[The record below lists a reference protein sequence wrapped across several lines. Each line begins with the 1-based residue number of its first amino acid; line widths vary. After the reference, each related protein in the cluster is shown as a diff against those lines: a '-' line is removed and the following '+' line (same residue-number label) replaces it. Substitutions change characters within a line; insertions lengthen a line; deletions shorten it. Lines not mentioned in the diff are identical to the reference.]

1 MTPNN
6 AERRP
11 GGNGTALKNRL
22 TTCTDS
28 SPSGTAPVDDEAAR
42 CLTCSRPIVAAESV
56 RRGFGPACWTRMANR
71 QRHERAEAL
80 HARLRDVL
88 RRLPDLDVQGLAV
101 LSAALDDAVDALDG
115 KGLTR

>member
-1 MTPNN
+1 MTPNKQTRPAGDRTGQKALRG
-6 AERRP
+6 AEAILPDATPDGTDPRP
-11 GGNGTALKNRL
+11 RCAGCGHVL
-22 TTCTDS
+22 
-28 SPSGTAPVDDEAAR
+28 TAPRSVAR
-42 CLTCSRPIVAAESV
+42 A
-56 RRGFGPACWTRMANR
+56 FGPVCWTRMANR

>member
-1 MTPNN
+1 MIHDKQSGPQ
-6 AERRP
+6 RV
-11 GGNGTALKNRL
+11 ALEAGSVARA
-22 TTCTDS
+22 TTDS
-28 SPSGTAPVDDEAAR
+28 SPSATDATTTTRAR
-42 CLTCSRPIVAAESV
+42 CLSCA
-56 RRGFGPACWTRMANR
+56 RRLTDPRSIAHGFGPVCWTRMANR